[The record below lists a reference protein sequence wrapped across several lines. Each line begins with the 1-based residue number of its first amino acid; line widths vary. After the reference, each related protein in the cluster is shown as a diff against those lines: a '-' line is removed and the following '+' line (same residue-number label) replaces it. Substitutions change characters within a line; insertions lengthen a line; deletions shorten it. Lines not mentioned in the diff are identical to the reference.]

1 MTTSASESTE
11 TRDAFMGGLLVGKD
25 NDDGGKPEAAAA
37 EAPDV
42 LCRSIVGVVLVVA
55 CWFDIDE
62 ELLLLLLLLLL
73 EESAMS
79 WAATA
84 TATADDKALLEVCTT
99 LGVPMS
105 SVTRLSNAAKSSH
118 KCDRLRNFEISLGR
132 KGRLQEGQEL

>member
-1 MTTSASESTE
+1 
-11 TRDAFMGGLLVGKD
+11 MGGLLVGKD

-62 ELLLLLLLLLL
+62 ELLLLLLLL

-84 TATADDKALLEVCTT
+84 TATADDEALLEVCTT

-132 KGRLQEGQEL
+132 KGRLQEGQELQF

>member
-1 MTTSASESTE
+1 
-11 TRDAFMGGLLVGKD
+11 MGGLLVGKD

-62 ELLLLLLLLLL
+62 ELLLLLLLLL

-84 TATADDKALLEVCTT
+84 TATADDEALLEVCAT

>member
-1 MTTSASESTE
+1 
-11 TRDAFMGGLLVGKD
+11 MGGLLVGKD

>member
-1 MTTSASESTE
+1 
-11 TRDAFMGGLLVGKD
+11 MGGLSVGKG
-25 NDDGGKPEAAAA
+25 NDDGGKTEAAAD
-37 EAPDV
+37 APDV

-73 EESAMS
+73 DESAMP
-79 WAATA
+79 WATTA
-84 TATADDKALLEVCTT
+84 AKELLEVCTT

>member
-84 TATADDKALLEVCTT
+84 TATADDEALLEVCTT

>member
-1 MTTSASESTE
+1 
-11 TRDAFMGGLLVGKD
+11 MGGLLVGKD

-84 TATADDKALLEVCTT
+84 TATADDEALLEVCTT

>member
-1 MTTSASESTE
+1 
-11 TRDAFMGGLLVGKD
+11 MGGLLVGKD

-62 ELLLLLLLLLL
+62 ELLLLLLLLL

>member
-1 MTTSASESTE
+1 
-11 TRDAFMGGLLVGKD
+11 MGGLLVGKD

-73 EESAMS
+73 LEESATS

-84 TATADDKALLEVCTT
+84 TATADDEALLEVCAT